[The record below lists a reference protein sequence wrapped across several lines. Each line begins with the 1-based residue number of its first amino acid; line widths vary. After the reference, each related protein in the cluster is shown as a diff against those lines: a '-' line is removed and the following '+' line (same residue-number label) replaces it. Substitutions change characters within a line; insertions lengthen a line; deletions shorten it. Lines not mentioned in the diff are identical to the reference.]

1 MSTKFKCICFLAVV
15 AKLLHSPVLSV
26 VCERDILMKI
36 LKTALCW
43 QCLRTDQPESSDCTE
58 VLERE
63 RETEKAVHQ
72 LLFSSLFA
80 GQLNKQTNKMEK
92 FEGDWCMHFVVRLE
106 SAKLPGW
113 NIVTIKPFSS
123 E

>member
-1 MSTKFKCICFLAVV
+1 MV
-15 AKLLHSPVLSV
+15 AKLLHSPVLPV

-63 RETEKAVHQ
+63 RNRKGNAPATVFLPIRWSA
-72 LLFSSLFA
+72 
-80 GQLNKQTNKMEK
+80 KQTNKQNGE
-92 FEGDWCMHFVVRLE
+92 V
-106 SAKLPGW
+106 
-113 NIVTIKPFSS
+113 
-123 E
+123 